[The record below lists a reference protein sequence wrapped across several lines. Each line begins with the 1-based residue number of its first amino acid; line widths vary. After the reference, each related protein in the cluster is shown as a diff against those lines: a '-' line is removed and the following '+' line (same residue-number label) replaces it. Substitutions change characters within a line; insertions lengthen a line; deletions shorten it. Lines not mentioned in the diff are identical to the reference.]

1 LTGPFHEGEEKMR
14 NTQKKS
20 MLTLGAVAAASI
32 VAGMLIASK
41 FDLTGTIGADPVPAD
56 KAGTAE
62 VSAAGPGSRL
72 FVDIAKR
79 DTPAV
84 VNISTTQFIKQQRPF
99 SRRRQPSPFDD
110 FFGRDDFWER
120 FFGEVPERDLKQQS
134 LGSGFIVDKEG
145 FILTNNHVVGKA
157 DDIKVT
163 LSDGRSYEAE
173 LKGTDP
179 KTDIALIKID
189 AENDLPVA
197 ELGDSDALEVGEW
210 VVAIG
215 NPFGLKHTV
224 TVGVVSAKGRTI
236 GAGPYDDFI
245 QTDASI
251 NPGNSGGPLIN
262 TKGEVIGINTAII
275 GQGIGFAIPVNL
287 ARNIM
292 DQLKEKGSVTRGWLG
307 VQIQTVTPEL
317 AESLGLDEARG
328 ALIAGVFKDDPADK
342 AGIEVGDVVI
352 EFDGAPVET
361 DRDLVSRVGNAV
373 VGSTVTVKVVR
384 DGQEKS
390 FDVELARRSDDEDAA
405 AVEDSDPI
413 QPFKLGITV
422 QDLTKEL
429 AERMRVEADGGVL
442 VTEVES
448 GSVADKAGIQR
459 GDIIVEV
466 NKEEVEKIDDF
477 RAVLKKSKKDE
488 KLLFLVKRGQGNRF
502 IVVTP
507 EKEAD

>member
-1 LTGPFHEGEEKMR
+1 MR
-14 NTQKKS
+14 DTRKRS
-20 MLTLGAVAAASI
+20 VLTLGAVAAASI

-41 FDLTGTIGADPVPAD
+41 FDLTGTTGADPVPVDQA
-56 KAGTAE
+56 KMTEA
-62 VSAAGPGSRL
+62 SAAGPGSRL
-72 FVDIAKR
+72 FVEIAKR

-84 VNISTTQFIKQQRPF
+84 VNISTTQFIKQRRPS

-145 FILTNNHVVGKA
+145 YILTNNHVVGKA

-163 LSDGRSYEAE
+163 LADGRSYDAV

-189 AENDLPVA
+189 AENHLPVA
-197 ELGDSDALEVGEW
+197 ELGDSEALEVGEW
-210 VVAIG
+210 VMAIG

-262 TKGEVIGINTAII
+262 MKGQVVGINTAII

-292 DQLKEKGSVTRGWLG
+292 DQLKEKGTVTRGWLG
-307 VQIQTVTPEL
+307 VQIQTVTREL

-328 ALIAGVFKDDPADK
+328 ALIAGVFKGDPADE
-342 AGIEVGDVVI
+342 AGIEVGDVVV
-352 EFDGAPVET
+352 EFDGAPVES

-373 VGSTVTVKVVR
+373 VGSTVAVKVVR
-384 DGQEKS
+384 NGKEMS
-390 FDVELARRSDDEDAA
+390 FDVELARRSDDEEAAADGDAA
-405 AVEDSDPI
+405 DPI

-422 QDLTKEL
+422 QDLTEEL
-429 AERMRVEADGGVL
+429 AERMRIEIDGGVL

-448 GSVADKAGIQR
+448 GSAADKAGIQR
-459 GDIIVEV
+459 GDIVVEV
-466 NKEEVEKIDDF
+466 NREEVEKIDDF
-477 RAVLKKSKKDE
+477 RAVLKKAKRDE
-488 KLLFLVKRGQGNRF
+488 KLLFLVQRGQGNRF

-507 EKEAD
+507 EKEED